1 MLPSAAG
8 SRQHSSWLQLQQPP
22 RSPAAGAARAT
33 SSSRT
38 TGSSG
43 GGGLLGPAE
52 ELMSPASQVTSTVL
66 LVTSRGEL
74 YAGGKCSSI
83 YSQVRGSNR
92 CSL

>member
-1 MLPSAAG
+1 MHHG
-8 SRQHSSWLQLQQPP
+8 NWLQLQQPP
-22 RSPAAGAARAT
+22 RSPVAVAGAARA
-33 SSSRT
+33 

-52 ELMSPASQVTSTVL
+52 ELLSPASQVTSTVL

-83 YSQVRGSNR
+83 YGQVGGGGQK
-92 CSL
+92 